1 MNQIHMWQMGVDL
14 CLVTSI
20 LVFAFRWMKTS
31 RAQAMLPKTLELEST
46 LRSLITEADAA
57 GRHLNEQ
64 LLRREQN
71 LQRYLGDVEEAE
83 ARLSRSIALSEER
96 SKEIQLGIENCREL
110 IAELK
115 ESYLLEKEEFRRGS
129 HSARATEEESRPT
142 RTPAAASDTAP
153 RTRSSQAREAAP
165 SLLAD
170 EPARPA
176 SASRASRQ
184 PAATPS
190 EARAASPART
200 AVQIEKEIVT
210 SAGQQKQKAPYQE
223 PAPRS
228 TSELQ
233 RVYAAAEVLLKQGQ
247 KLEQV
252 VAQTRLPEEEVR
264 MLSQMIEVER
274 DEEERKARASSAT
287 IAGDPRLGALGSIR
301 RQTTSL

>member
-1 MNQIHMWQMGVDL
+1 M
-14 CLVTSI
+14 
-20 LVFAFRWMKTS
+20 
-31 RAQAMLPKTLELEST
+31 
-46 LRSLITEADAA
+46 
-57 GRHLNEQ
+57 
-64 LLRREQN
+64 
-71 LQRYLGDVEEAE
+71 
-83 ARLSRSIALSEER
+83 
-96 SKEIQLGIENCREL
+96 
-110 IAELK
+110 
-115 ESYLLEKEEFRRGS
+115 
-129 HSARATEEESRPT
+129 
-142 RTPAAASDTAP
+142 
-153 RTRSSQAREAAP
+153 
-165 SLLAD
+165 
-170 EPARPA
+170 
-176 SASRASRQ
+176 
-184 PAATPS
+184 
-190 EARAASPART
+190 
-200 AVQIEKEIVT
+200 T